1 MDAPGTVRLVPLGTG
16 IIGPA
21 DDLTAKLAAAWKAVG
36 ARPEKGDVLVVSSKV
51 VALSEGRLVDLS
63 TVRPSPEA
71 RRLAKAHG
79 MDPAFTQVVLSE
91 ADRVLGGV
99 KGALLTMRQ
108 GAFIANAG
116 ADLSNCPPGHTILW
130 PEDPWR
136 SAKRLREELARGGS
150 PGVGVVVVDSH
161 VQPLRWGTVG
171 MALAWAGLVGVE
183 DARGR
188 QDLFGRQLRITRRN
202 VADQLAS
209 AASLL
214 MGEADE
220 AVPAVLVKGLGVEL
234 PAYGEQGPADLV
246 VDPSECLF
254 APIYGPRLLRPPQRR
269 RPPRAGPGDGK
280 GKRGK

>member
-1 MDAPGTVRLVPLGTG
+1 MEAPGKVCLVPLATG

-21 DDLTAKLAAAWKAVG
+21 DDLMSRFGSAWRSAGTA
-36 ARPEKGDVLVVSSKV
+36 PEEGDVLVVSSKV
-51 VALSEGRLVDLS
+51 VALIEGRLVDLS
-63 TVRPSPEA
+63 TVRPTPEA
-71 RRLAKAHG
+71 RRLAKAHR
-79 MDPAFTQVVLSE
+79 MDAAFTQVVLQE

-136 SAKRLREELARGGS
+136 SAKRLRDGLASAGF
-150 PGVGVVVVDSH
+150 PGVAAVVVDSH

-171 MALAWAGLVGVE
+171 MALGWAGLVGVE

-220 AVPAVLVKGLGVEL
+220 AVPAVLVKGLGARL
-234 PAYGEQGPADLV
+234 PPYGEQGPADLV
-246 VDPSECLF
+246 VEPGQCLF
-254 APIYGPRLLRPPQRR
+254 SPIYGPRLLS
-269 RPPRAGPGDGK
+269 PPRGRRARRQ

>member
-1 MDAPGTVRLVPLGTG
+1 MDAPGTVHLVPLGTG
-16 IIGPA
+16 IIGSA
-21 DDLTAKLAAAWKAVG
+21 DDLMAKLAGAWRAAG
-36 ARPEKGDVLVVSSKV
+36 ATPEAGDVLVVSSKV

-63 TVRPSPEA
+63 TVKPTPEA

-79 MDPAFTQVVLSE
+79 MDPAFTQVVLFE

-116 ADLSNCPPGHTILW
+116 ADLSNSPPGHTILW

-136 SAKRLREELARGGS
+136 SAKRLRDELARAGS
-150 PGVGVVVVDSH
+150 PGVGVVVADSH

-171 MALAWAGLVGVE
+171 MALGWAGLVGVE

-234 PAYGEQGPADLV
+234 PPYGEQGPADLV
-246 VDPSECLF
+246 VGPAECLF
-254 APIYGPRLLRPPQRR
+254 AAIYGPRLLKPSRR
-269 RPPRAGPGDGK
+269 RRAPRAGSGGNRAK
-280 GKRGK
+280 